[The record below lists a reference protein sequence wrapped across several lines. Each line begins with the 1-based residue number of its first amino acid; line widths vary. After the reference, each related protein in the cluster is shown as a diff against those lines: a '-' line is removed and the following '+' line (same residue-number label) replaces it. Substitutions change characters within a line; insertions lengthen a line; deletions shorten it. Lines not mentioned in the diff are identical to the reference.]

1 MIEDAT
7 SRYNSVPFCNVIVV
21 VNTLR
26 HGYITGLEQL
36 YPKMFMIK
44 EKFKKM
50 FNENLC
56 DIGTLKAIT
65 R

>member
-7 SRYNSVPFCNVIVV
+7 SRYNSVPICNVIVV

-26 HGYITGLEQL
+26 HGYITGLGQL
-36 YPKMFMIK
+36 YRKLFTIK
-44 EKFKKM
+44 EKFKK
-50 FNENLC
+50 NVEENLC
-56 DIGTLKAIT
+56 DIGILKAVT